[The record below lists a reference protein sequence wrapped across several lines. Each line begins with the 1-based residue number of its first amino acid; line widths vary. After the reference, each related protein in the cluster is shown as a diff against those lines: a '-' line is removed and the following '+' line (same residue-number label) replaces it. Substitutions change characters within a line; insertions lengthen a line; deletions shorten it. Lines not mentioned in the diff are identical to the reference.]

1 MMTLKR
7 NFKGFWESLLLL
19 GILFASTLH
28 SEVRIKDIATIRG
41 LSDVQL
47 VGYSLVVGLDGTG
60 DGRRSLFT
68 QQSLRNM
75 LYRFGISM
83 TDERMRTKNVAAV
96 MVTASLSPFN
106 KIGGNLDVVVSSMG
120 DATSLEG
127 GTLLLTPLVGNDGQV
142 YASAQGNIS
151 VGGVTIQTTGGER
164 YRKNYS
170 LVGRVPNGA
179 SVEREIPL
187 TLGAQGTVDLLLRE
201 PDFTTAVRIA
211 DAVDNTFGG
220 TIANPLDA
228 ATVTITIPDQYNEPT
243 QLVRMISRLEMI
255 EVVPDQIAR
264 VVINERTGT
273 VVVGGNVR
281 LSTVAVSQGD
291 LTVKISAIP
300 IVSQPQPFA
309 QGQTVVV
316 PQTMTTVSDRGEGGE
331 DTVMVLNE
339 PASVSDLADALNA
352 LKVTPRDIISIFQAI
367 KQAGAMQAELV
378 IM

>member
-1 MMTLKR
+1 MTLRKY
-7 NFKGFWESLLLL
+7 FIGFWESLLLL
-19 GILFASTLH
+19 GILFSSTLH

-68 QQSLRNM
+68 QQSLKNM
-75 LYRFGISM
+75 LYRFGITI
-83 TDERMRTKNVAAV
+83 TDKRMATKNVAAV

-106 KIGGNLDVVVSSMG
+106 KIGGKFDVVVSSMG

-127 GTLLLTPLVGNDGQV
+127 ATLLLTPLIGNDGLV
-142 YASAQGNIS
+142 YASAQGNVS
-151 VGGVTIQTTGGER
+151 VGGVTIRTTGGER

-220 TIANPLDA
+220 TIASPMDA
-228 ATVTITIPDQYNEPT
+228 ATVTITIPDQYNDPT
-243 QLVRMISRLEMI
+243 QLVRMISMLEMI

-316 PQTMTTVSDRGEGGE
+316 PQTMTTVSERGEGGE
-331 DTVMVLNE
+331 DTMMVLNE
-339 PASVSDLADALNA
+339 PASVSDLANALNA